1 MSRTFIDD
9 IEDSLKEIS
18 PYPWSSIVVDPK
30 TNKAVI
36 TKADCGQ
43 NITYCTI
50 HADVNGAYNI
60 LRKRKPSFGW
70 SRGFVVKPTN
80 LAFSY

>member
-43 NITYCTI
+43 NITYWTI
-50 HADVNGAYNI
+50 IENI
-60 LRKRKPSFGW
+60 KPKDRKFIAEAPSRIASLIRYIRQLEG
-70 SRGFVVKPTN
+70 K
-80 LAFSY
+80 

>member
-50 HADVNGAYNI
+50 ENI
-60 LRKRKPSFGW
+60 
-70 SRGFVVKPTN
+70 
-80 LAFSY
+80 

>member
-43 NITYCTI
+43 NITYCTME
-50 HADVNGAYNI
+50 NI
-60 LRKRKPSFGW
+60 KPKDRKFIAEAPSRIASLIRYIRQLEG
-70 SRGFVVKPTN
+70 K
-80 LAFSY
+80 

>member
-36 TKADCGQ
+36 TKADCGL

-50 HADVNGAYNI
+50 ENI
-60 LRKRKPSFGW
+60 KPKDRKFIAEAPSRIASLIRYIRQLEG
-70 SRGFVVKPTN
+70 K
-80 LAFSY
+80 

>member
-18 PYPWSSIVVDPK
+18 LYPWSSIVVDPK
-30 TNKAVI
+30 TNKA
-36 TKADCGQ
+36 DCGQ

-50 HADVNGAYNI
+50 ENI
-60 LRKRKPSFGW
+60 KPKDRKFIAEAPSRIASLIRYIRQLEG
-70 SRGFVVKPTN
+70 K
-80 LAFSY
+80 